1 MKLTASKIIK
11 YASIAVIAVL
21 LSYLWSGKQ
30 KDKAIQI
37 RDYEDIVS
45 SGILNATTEYNSI
58 SFFADGD
65 SINGFHYNLIRA
77 FARDKGLELNI
88 VPEMSF
94 RKRFEDLK
102 NGTYDII
109 AYGIPLTNEWK
120 DSLLLT
126 RPISLSKQILVQ
138 RKPDNDSTFTY
149 IKSQVDL
156 AHKTLYLEKGSP
168 SILRIHNL
176 EDEIAD
182 TIYIEEIEKYGQEQI
197 IAMVAHGDID
207 YAVADENIA
216 LASIDSLP
224 QLDINTGISFT
235 QFYGWGVNKES
246 PALLDTLNNWL
257 NEYMQGKEF
266 KKLYK
271 KYYKSTPPF

>member
-1 MKLTASKIIK
+1 MKLTVSKIIK
-11 YASIAVIAVL
+11 YAAIGIIAVL
-21 LSYLWSGKQ
+21 VSYLLSGRR

-37 RDYEDIVS
+37 RDYEEIAS

-65 SINGFHYNLIRA
+65 SINGFHYNLVRA
-77 FARDKGLELNI
+77 FARDKGLEVNV

-109 AYGIPLTNEWK
+109 AYGIPLTNQWK

-138 RKPDNDSTFTY
+138 RKPDNDSTSAY

-168 SILRIHNL
+168 SILRISNMG
-176 EDEIAD
+176 DEIAD
-182 TIYIEEIEKYGQEQI
+182 TIYVEEVEKYGQEQL

-216 LASIDSLP
+216 LASIDSFP

-257 NEYMQGKEF
+257 NEYMKGKEF

-271 KYYKSTPPF
+271 KYFQTSNQP